1 MARLIEQGLTVVA
14 TKIAGVAG
22 HVFRGPARV
31 IRSWMLPDKLSHDLR
46 SLLVHPSGPATV
58 AWRGYKNHTSNL
70 AEAAERTYNQRR
82 HSRSSAS
89 NQHASAGARAVVQ
102 CAAYQNPTY
111 SGGCGVLSDL
121 ASSDLHNWRLSET
134 ARDEAI
140 LFCLDAHIRSRLLRP
155 VLVWWKLEKYIA
167 SRECNRACPFAA
179 RHGPSSAVYPRSEDP
194 SRQFVD
200 CCKCYNHNQ
209 ASRVSNGLINRE
221 A

>member
-102 CAAYQNPTY
+102 RWSGPGAAPTPADGRFQ
-111 SGGCGVLSDL
+111 GGPTSIEITTAGFAGMMVGTIL
-121 ASSDLHNWRLSET
+121 AS
-134 ARDEAI
+134 I
-140 LFCLDAHIRSRLLRP
+140 LLG
-155 VLVWWKLEKYIA
+155 V
-167 SRECNRACPFAA
+167 
-179 RHGPSSAVYPRSEDP
+179 
-194 SRQFVD
+194 
-200 CCKCYNHNQ
+200 
-209 ASRVSNGLINRE
+209 RVHTF
-221 A
+221 